1 MNGLK
6 ESYVKRK
13 ALIEN
18 FDEQTVLFDKF
29 PSNQELDR
37 NYERFLRLTRRYENK
52 YNGKLD
58 SVSTLISGY
67 KAPENF
73 EPMVPSIPEMAR
85 EKQGQLEKEFEKKEK
100 LIAIAKDE
108 VLRKKIHLII

>member
-1 MNGLK
+1 M
-6 ESYVKRK
+6 KRK

-18 FDEQTVLFDKF
+18 FDEQTELFDKF
-29 PSNQELDR
+29 PSDEELNR
-37 NYERFLRLTRRYENK
+37 NYEEISSVNKAISENK

-58 SVSTLISGY
+58 SVSTLISSY

-85 EKQGQLEKEFEKKEK
+85 EKQDQLERNLKKG
-100 LIAIAKDE
+100 
-108 VLRKKIHLII
+108 KINCNC